1 MGSDH
6 SGHILSFSPSIMPHS
21 PLRLIVVEDHANT
34 AEGLK
39 KFLKAVGYQV
49 FVATDMASALW
60 LASSVQFDLLL
71 SDLGLPDG
79 TGWELL
85 KQLKAKR
92 YIPAIA
98 FSAHNSPEDLKQSAE
113 AGFLEHL
120 PKPLV
125 PDKLCAAI
133 ERAASMAA

>member
-1 MGSDH
+1 
-6 SGHILSFSPSIMPHS
+6 MPHS
-21 PLRLIVVEDHANT
+21 PLRLIVVEDHADT

-49 FVATDMASALW
+49 FVATDMASALC
-60 LASSVQFDLLL
+60 LASSVEFDLLL

-85 KQLKAKR
+85 KQLNAER
-92 YIPAIA
+92 HIRAIA
-98 FSAHNSPEDLKQSAE
+98 FSAHNLPEDLQRSAE
-113 AGFLEHL
+113 AGFVEHL
-120 PKPLV
+120 AKPLS

-133 ERAASMAA
+133 ERVATAA